1 MNCLFIIFI
10 FGMNICHSFFYIYPK
25 IKICKI
31 LNCDKNY
38 GTEYDLEMDK
48 DEIEYHILNYNYSN
62 TNYSNTNYSNQ
73 NIVLRK

>member
-10 FGMNICHSFFYIYPK
+10 FGMNMCSSFFYIYPNK
-25 IKICKI
+25 KICKI
-31 LNCDKNY
+31 LNCNKNY

-48 DEIEYHILNYNYSN
+48 EEHEFHILNF
-62 TNYSNTNYSNQ
+62 NYSNTNYSNQ